1 LSYEALLRIKAK
13 AVKSHPREMR
23 MRLSSRYTHIIRPT
37 TFLHM
42 VESIIEHRALVHG
55 GLDFDF
61 FGFFGFE
68 TFQTFQ
74 TFQNLIILLFILF
87 ETRSKPFESFEPF
100 ESF

>member
-1 LSYEALLRIKAK
+1 MSYEALLRIK

-61 FGFFGFE
+61 FGFE
-68 TFQTFQ
+68 TFQ

-87 ETRSKPFESFEPF
+87 ETRSKHFESFESF

>member
-1 LSYEALLRIKAK
+1 MSYEALLRIKAK

-61 FGFFGFE
+61 FGFE